1 MIRCYCSV
9 TQYGDPQ
16 TRTSANGNSF
26 TTAKLRADG
35 AGGAAVWVSLIG
47 FAEVGER
54 LASLQQGA
62 ALSVSGRA
70 EVSAWINR
78 DGEAAG
84 GLSVVVDELATLRG
98 KPKPRSPKPKQQ
110 QPEAA
115 GAEIPF
121 DDMGDWQP

>member
-1 MIRCYCSV
+1 MIRALC
-9 TQYGDPQ
+9 TGTLYGTPQ
-16 TRTSANGNSF
+16 VRISANGNRF

-35 AGGAAVWVSLIG
+35 KDGAAVWVSLIG

-54 LASLQQGA
+54 LATLQQGTV
-62 ALSVSGRA
+62 LSVSGRA

-84 GLSVVVDELATLRG
+84 GLSLVVDEVATLRG
-98 KPKPRSPKPKQQ
+98 KPKPRTPKAR

-115 GAEIPF
+115 GAGF
-121 DDMGDWQP
+121 DDPLPDFVP